1 MEQNNFEQNFGA
13 SSTQASNQMPP
24 KPNNYLALSIVSTVL
39 GFCSCIGLI
48 TGIVAI
54 VMSAQSGSKYDKGDY
69 EGAVKAAK
77 TAKILS
83 LVTLGLVIL
92 SFIYTWFS
100 IQAVGGWD
108 AYMEI
113 FEEGMR
119 QGQAAGM

>member
-1 MEQNNFEQNFGA
+1 MEQNNFEQNFDA
-13 SSTQASNQMPP
+13 FSTQAQNQMPA
-24 KPNNYLALSIVSTVL
+24 KPNNYLALSIISTIL

-48 TGIVAI
+48 LGIVAI

-83 LVTLGLVIL
+83 LIVLATVIL
-92 SFIYTWFS
+92 SFIYSWFS
-100 IQAVGGWD
+100 IQAIGGWD
-108 AYMEI
+108 AYMEM

-119 QGQAAGM
+119 QGAGGM